1 MRRLRMPR
9 FDPFGVTSRHGGARW
24 SGAVCGHT
32 AFVLL
37 FLEEEEDERRGCG
50 VAGADD

>member
-1 MRRLRMPR
+1 MPR
-9 FDPFGVTSRHGGARW
+9 FDPFGVTSRHGARW
-24 SGAVCGHT
+24 SGAVCGNT

-37 FLEEEEDERRGCG
+37 FLEEEEEEEERRGCG